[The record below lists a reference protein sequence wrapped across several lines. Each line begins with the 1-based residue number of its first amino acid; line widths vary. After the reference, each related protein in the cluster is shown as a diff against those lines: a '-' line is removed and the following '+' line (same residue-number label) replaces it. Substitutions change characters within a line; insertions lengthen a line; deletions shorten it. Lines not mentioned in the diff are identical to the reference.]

1 MIKLIIIVL
10 IFFLSFQPKA
20 EAAQCRIIAEDGTQ
34 WWSGDKSCNPT
45 LFQATS
51 QGWGIMGCTD
61 DSKNKYTIRDDFV
74 ESKGTELICDE
85 DSGEDSGEGSGGD
98 SGGGS
103 GGDSGDGSG
112 GDSGG
117 GSGGDSEGDSG
128 GGSGGDSGGGSGG
141 NGSGGSGSGGSG
153 DDGGNDGGDEEAP
166 ECENAEL
173 LEINPKTWNDSTDIS
188 FDNIK
193 SQFSSKFP
201 LDMVVVS
208 SENANG
214 EEDCP
219 VFELMGRSMPAC
231 VILMLVR
238 ASKWPII
245 LSMIIRAIFSL

>member
-85 DSGEDSGEGSGGD
+85 DSGEDSGE
-98 SGGGS
+98 
-103 GGDSGDGSG
+103 
-112 GDSGG
+112 
-117 GSGGDSEGDSG
+117 
-128 GGSGGDSGGGSGG
+128 GSGGDSGGGSGG